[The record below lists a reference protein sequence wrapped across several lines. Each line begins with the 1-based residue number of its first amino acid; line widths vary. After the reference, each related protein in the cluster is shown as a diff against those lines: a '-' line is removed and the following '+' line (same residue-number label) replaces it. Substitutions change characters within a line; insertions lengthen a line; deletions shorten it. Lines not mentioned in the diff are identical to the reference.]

1 MINATGNHLHD
12 AMLSTTAA
20 YALRAMIHLATREGD
35 GPVRVDEMAD
45 ELELPRNYLSKV
57 LHTLV
62 KEGLLRSARGPS
74 GGFEL
79 AAPSSSVTLYDVV
92 RPFDTIETKRT
103 CLLSGGECSDENPCG
118 VHDRWSEV
126 AADVS
131 AFFRETVLG
140 EVAGSPERVSAVL
153 GP

>member
-1 MINATGNHLHD
+1 MSNATGTQTLD
-12 AMLSTTAA
+12 VMLSTTAA
-20 YALRAMIHLATREGD
+20 YALQAMIHLAAREGD
-35 GPVRVDEMAD
+35 GPVRVEAMAD
-45 ELELPRNYLSKV
+45 ELGLPRNYLSKV

-62 KEGLLRSARGPS
+62 KEGLLRSARGPN

-92 RPFDTIETKRT
+92 RPFDTIETRRT
-103 CLLSGGECSDENPCG
+103 CLLSGGECSDERPCV

-131 AFFRETVLG
+131 AFFRQTALG
-140 EVAGSPERVSAVL
+140 EVVGDPERMNAVL